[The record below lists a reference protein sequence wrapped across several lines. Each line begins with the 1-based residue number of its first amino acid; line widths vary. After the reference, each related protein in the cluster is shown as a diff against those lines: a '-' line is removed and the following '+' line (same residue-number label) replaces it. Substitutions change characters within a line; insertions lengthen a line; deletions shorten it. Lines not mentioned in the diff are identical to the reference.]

1 MLETVN
7 DFGRKVTA
15 LFVPSTYCKFA
26 PPEETLGV
34 IDTSGARDGSRGIA
48 FLCDEIRTNFG
59 GQIMRVGYKQ
69 ICSVRIIRS
78 FETTFDDELEIE
90 APNCCIRIT
99 DCSLNKFFLK
109 QLINSLSR
117 LYYTMREDARA
128 QLRAE
133 CTAAAMEH
141 FSGSIPAV
149 AVSVPAI
156 DRHLPKPQ
164 PAAEPM
170 KIPEGKINW
179 LSSEPEKTEEAAPVT
194 EVTEQKVV
202 DEIEPTIAEDDILAA
217 DDELPEDM
225 SREEAL
231 SYLMDSINEINSDE
245 TDSEDVETEAAEQP
259 QLPQPEEA
267 AVQPEEAVEQK
278 PEEEKLPDLGLTQ
291 EPESDDIYIK
301 ASRRLRIFCEER
313 RLTMEQ
319 MENAVKE
326 NMVSVAE
333 MYSALSAQDNIPPNI
348 AERAEKL
355 RLATDRLTES
365 FALGGG
371 VAARVVFFMLYQMLS
386 YSDRIAENEDTKERL
401 NDFFRRYGGA
411 GMALSLLDSGI

>member
-15 LFVPSTYCKFA
+15 LFSAGTYCTFA

-117 LYYTMREDARA
+117 LYYTMREENRA

-133 CTAAAMEH
+133 CTAAAMDYYA
-141 FSGSIPAV
+141 GNIPAV
-149 AVSVPAI
+149 AVAVPAI

-164 PAAEPM
+164 PSAEPM

-179 LSSEPEKTEEAAPVT
+179 LSSEPEKDIEQAVESSENAAQTEPDAEQAAVP
-194 EVTEQKVV
+194 
-202 DEIEPTIAEDDILAA
+202 DEDLLTADNSLA
-217 DDELPEDM
+217 DDM
-225 SREEAL
+225 SKEETMAFL
-231 SYLMDSINEINSDE
+231 LDAISEINSD
-245 TDSEDVETEAAEQP
+245 TDAKTEEPAQDTELTAAPPAEAPAAE
-259 QLPQPEEA
+259 PE
-267 AVQPEEAVEQK
+267 
-278 PEEEKLPDLGLTQ
+278 PEEEKLPDLGLTA

-301 ASRRLRIFCEER
+301 ASRRMRQFCEER

-319 MENAVKE
+319 IETAVKE

-333 MYSALSAQDNIPPNI
+333 MYSTLSSESEIPQNI

-355 RLATDRLTES
+355 RAATDRLTDY
-365 FALGGG
+365 FALGEDI
-371 VAARVVFFMLYQMLS
+371 AARVMFFMLYQMLS
-386 YSDRIAENEDTKERL
+386 YSDRIAENEETKERL